1 MDAILAR
8 RSIRKYTSRPVPD
21 DVVRDL
27 LRAAMSAPS
36 AYNEQPWHFVV
47 IRDREV
53 LDKIPE
59 FHPHTRMLHEAPLA
73 ILVCCDQNLKK
84 SDWFWPQDC
93 AAATEN
99 ILIAVQPKGL
109 GAVWCGVY
117 PRQELM
123 DGMRRLL
130 GLPEQITPF
139 SLVAIGYPAEEKP
152 PADRYDE
159 SRVHYDRW

>member
-1 MDAILAR
+1 MDAIIAR
-8 RSIRKYTSRPVPD
+8 RSIRKYTSSPVPD

-47 IRDREV
+47 IRDRGV
-53 LDKIPE
+53 LDGIPE

-84 SDWFWPQDC
+84 TDWFWPQDC

-99 ILIAVQPKGL
+99 ILIAVQAKGL

-130 GLPEQITPF
+130 GLPEHITPF
-139 SLVAIGYPAEEKP
+139 SLVSIGYPAEEKP

>member
-1 MDAILAR
+1 MEAILAR
-8 RSIRKYTSRPVPD
+8 RSIRKYTNKPVPD
-21 DVVRDL
+21 DVVGDL

-59 FHPHTRMLHEAPLA
+59 FHPHTQMLHEAPLA

-84 SDWFWPQDC
+84 TDWFWPQDC

-99 ILIAVQPKGL
+99 ILIAVQAKGL

-130 GLPEQITPF
+130 GLPEHITPF

-152 PADRYDE
+152 PANRYDE